1 MYTVHLGLNAKEC
14 TSVEYQCQTVGTCI
28 PFEWQ
33 CDGEIDC
40 SDASDEGKC
49 EGNIYQ
55 ISE

>member
-49 EGNIYQ
+49 KGRIYQ